1 MGIQLE
7 EMTSVALD
15 WYGRPPRRG
24 QYVIYLE
31 AKGLLGAHEA
41 NWEPK
46 VNVEKG
52 DITNDVCSI
61 HSDVKGTD

>member
-1 MGIQLE
+1 MGIQLG
-7 EMTSVALD
+7 EMTIVALD
-15 WYGRPPRRG
+15 WYGHPPRRG
-24 QYVIYLE
+24 QYAIYLK
-31 AKGLLGAHEA
+31 AKGLLEAHEA
-41 NWEPK
+41 NGEPK